1 MGQQIDGRKLKA
13 LSTEGRNQNTLA
25 IDKAS
30 AYEIVKL
37 INEEDKT
44 VADAV
49 EAALPNIAKAVEA
62 ANAAL
67 SSGGRL
73 IYCGA
78 GTSGRLGVLDASEC
92 RPTYGVD
99 DNTVVGLIAGG
110 KDAMF
115 TAKEGAEDSETLCV
129 EDLKAIGFCKK
140 DVLVGIAASGRTP
153 YCVGGLKYANELGAV
168 TVSVCCSKDSAMSK
182 IAQIPIEAVTGPE
195 AVTGS
200 TRMKAGTAQ
209 KMILNMLSTATMI
222 LQGKVYSNLMVD
234 VQPTNQKL
242 IVRAQNIFM
251 QATGASEE
259 RAKELLAQTDYHVKL
274 AIVME
279 LCGLEKPRAQKL
291 LDENGGHIGRAVT
304 ARENE

>member
-1 MGQQIDGRKLKA
+1 MEKQIDQSRLRA
-13 LSTEGRNQNTLA
+13 LSTEGRNPNTLA
-25 IDKAS
+25 IDTAS
-30 AYEIVKL
+30 AEEIVRL
-37 INEEDKT
+37 INNEDKT
-44 VADAV
+44 VAYAV
-49 EAALPNIAKAVEA
+49 EKALPQIAKAVEA

-67 SSGGRL
+67 TAGGRL

-115 TAKEGAEDSETLCV
+115 TAKEGAEDSKTLCV
-129 EDLKAIGFCKK
+129 EDLKAINFTAK
-140 DVLVGIAASGRTP
+140 DVLIGIAASGRTP
-153 YCVGGLKYANELGAV
+153 YCIGGLEYANALGAV

-195 AVTGS
+195 SVTGS

-209 KMILNMLSTATMI
+209 KMVLNMLSTATMI

-234 VQPTNQKL
+234 VQPTNEKL
-242 IVRAQNIFM
+242 IIRARNIFM
-251 QATGASEE
+251 QATGADEQTAE
-259 RAKELLAQTDYHVKL
+259 MRLAQTDYHVKL

-279 LCGLEKPRAQKL
+279 LCGLSKEDAQAL
-291 LDENGGHIGRAVT
+291 LDRNHGHIGRAM
-304 ARENE
+304 AEQKK